1 MINEER
7 VKQLYKIALYEQKE
21 EKKHHQTGCFY
32 QNDYIG
38 KELIKSIFS
47 GTLAYLCMV
56 ILWAMSTWED
66 VLDSLN
72 NLQIMDSTVT
82 LVIIYLVF
90 LAVYLVATYIV
101 YVFRYEHGRKKIKGY
116 MDDLKTINQMYDREE
131 KLKL

>member
-21 EKKHHQTGCFY
+21 EKKHRETGHFY

-47 GTLAYLCMV
+47 GTLAYICMV

-72 NLQIMDSTVT
+72 NLEIMDSTVT

-90 LAVYLVATYIV
+90 LAVYLVATYVV
-101 YVFRYEHGRKKIKGY
+101 YVFRYEYGRKKIKGY